1 MTYLERKKKE
11 EYLLYLIE
19 KERFYSLEKIAENY
33 GCSVRTVKRMI
44 FNLRDEGNRNFVPQ
58 ILLFCDSKKLHKTSR
73 F

>member
-44 FNLRDEGNRNFVPQ
+44 FNLREEGNR
-58 ILLFCDSKKLHKTSR
+58 IIYSKKNNKYFLEK
-73 F
+73 